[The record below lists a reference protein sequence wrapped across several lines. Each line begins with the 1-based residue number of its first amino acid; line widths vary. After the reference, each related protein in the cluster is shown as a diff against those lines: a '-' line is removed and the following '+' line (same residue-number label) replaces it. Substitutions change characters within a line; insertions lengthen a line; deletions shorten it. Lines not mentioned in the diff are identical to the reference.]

1 MNTMQRERVFH
12 KFKNRI
18 RRFDGVL
25 QLNQQLLSND
35 EIFGV
40 LKFIARPQ
48 SKLDMDKWLGQSVWY
63 PDSYELFKI
72 KEYISSH
79 MDDYVQAWA
88 LYEVLLPH
96 RLFLQVFR
104 SEYQL

>member
-48 SKLDMDKWLGQSVWY
+48 SKLDMDKWLGQSVWD
-63 PDSYELFKI
+63 PDSMSCLRERNTSVYT
-72 KEYISSH
+72 
-79 MDDYVQAWA
+79 
-88 LYEVLLPH
+88 
-96 RLFLQVFR
+96 
-104 SEYQL
+104 